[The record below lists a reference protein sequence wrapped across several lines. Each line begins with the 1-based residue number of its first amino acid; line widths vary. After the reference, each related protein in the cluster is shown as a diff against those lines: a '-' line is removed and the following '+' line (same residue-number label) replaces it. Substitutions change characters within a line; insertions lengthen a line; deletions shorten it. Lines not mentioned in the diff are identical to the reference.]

1 MIDFDAM
8 SGVAGVAAGAFVV
21 PGTADEAAAGACSG
35 SAARG
40 FSAVAA
46 SVVATGDA
54 GGAGAGLCGT
64 GWVSAV
70 GEEVAVTS
78 AEAAAEFCRAIAAVP
93 GSSPRSG

>member
-35 SAARG
+35 SAVRG

-46 SVVATGDA
+46 TVVATGDA
-54 GGAGAGLCGT
+54 AGAAAGLCGA
-64 GWVSAV
+64 G
-70 GEEVAVTS
+70 
-78 AEAAAEFCRAIAAVP
+78 
-93 GSSPRSG
+93 